1 MKNKVFITSEGLGKL
16 KKEYKELVEAKR
28 PSVAERI
35 KKAREHG
42 DVSENAEYDA
52 AREEQAFL
60 EGRIQELE
68 EILRDSE
75 VVNENVKPNGIVSVG
90 SKVKVHLDGVEEKY
104 YIVGAPEANPLEGKI
119 SHESPLGKAL
129 LGRKSGDKVEFE
141 APVGKLIL
149 HILEVK

>member
-68 EILRDSE
+68 EILRDAQ
-75 VVNENVKPNGIVSVG
+75 VVREDLKKSGIVTVG
-90 SKVKVHLDGVEEKY
+90 SKVKVHMDGVEETY
-104 YIVGAPEANPLEGKI
+104 RIVGAVEADPQKRKI
-119 SHESPLGKAL
+119 SHESPLGLAL
-129 LGRKSGDKVEFE
+129 LGKKVGDIIEYS
-141 APVGKLIL
+141 APVGKLRL
-149 HILEVK
+149 HILEIR

>member
-1 MKNKVFITSEGLGKL
+1 MKLEKKVFVTSEGMKRL
-16 KKEYKELVEAKR
+16 KSEYKELINNKR
-28 PSVAERI
+28 PFIAKKI

-52 AREEQAFL
+52 AREEQAFI

-68 EILRDSE
+68 EILRDCE
-75 VVNENVKPNGIVSVG
+75 VVKENVKPNGIVSVG
-90 SKVKVHLDGVEEKY
+90 SKVRVHLDGVEEKY

-129 LGRKSGDKVEFE
+129 LGKKAGDKVEFQ
-141 APVGKLIL
+141 APVGKLLL
-149 HILEVK
+149 HWMN